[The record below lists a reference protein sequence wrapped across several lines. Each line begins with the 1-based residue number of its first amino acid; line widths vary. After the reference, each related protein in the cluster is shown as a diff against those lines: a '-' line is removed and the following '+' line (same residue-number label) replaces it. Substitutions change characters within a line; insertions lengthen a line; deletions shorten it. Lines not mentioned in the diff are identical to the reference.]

1 MQALHIN
8 GNDLTLEAVR
18 EVAQPDV
25 RRPVLLDPDA
35 REAVNRA
42 RAVVDT
48 LVANNRISYAIT
60 TGVGKLS
67 DVHIVGDQVRELQIN
82 LVRSHAVGVGEPL
95 SIPDTRAMMLLR
107 ANSLAKGNS
116 GIRGISIDTICEM
129 LNRGVTPMVPSQ
141 GSVGASGDLAP
152 LAHLALALIGE
163 GECLDEKGG
172 RIPSA
177 EALKRAQIK
186 PLVLEAKEAVSL
198 INGTQAMLAIG
209 ILMVLAAETL
219 VDTADVIGAMACD
232 ALKGTNVAFD
242 ERIQKARPHAGQIRT
257 AANLRRLLEQS
268 QIRDSHRDCGRVQ
281 DAYSLR
287 CIPQVHGAVRDT
299 LAHCRSVFETET
311 NSAVDN
317 PLVFVKNPKAMDGEG
332 DVLSGGN
339 FHGEPLAFA
348 LDFLAIALSA
358 LAGISERR
366 LERMVNPALSEGLP
380 PFLAPGAG
388 MNSGFMMP
396 QVTAAALV
404 SENKVLS
411 HPASVDSIT
420 TSGNKE
426 DFVSMG
432 MTAASKLKRVV
443 ENTRNTLAIEAMAA
457 AQAIDFLAPLKT
469 SKPLQQAHAAIR
481 AVCATME
488 KDRVM
493 YRGFRTH
500 CEFDCERQAGRR
512 SALNILTKICPLE
525 ICHHDHE
532 LAEGKGP
539 ATRFSPTP
547 RCLMR
552 SRRERIAVYSHPLSA
567 LDSPRFNASPPRG
580 APELSAFS
588 P

>member
-1 MQALHIN
+1 LKALHIN

-18 EVAQPDV
+18 EVAYPGV

-42 RAVVDT
+42 RAVVDS
-48 LVANNRISYAIT
+48 LVANNKISYAIT

-67 DVHIVGDQVRELQIN
+67 DVHIAGDQIRELQVN

-95 SIPDTRAMMLLR
+95 SLPDTRAMMLLR
-107 ANSLAKGNS
+107 ANSLSKGNS
-116 GIRGISIDTICEM
+116 GVRAIVIDTLCEM

-163 GECLDEKGG
+163 GECINEGEKGG
-172 RIPSA
+172 RIASA

-186 PLVLEAKEAVSL
+186 ALMLEAKEAVSL
-198 INGTQAMLAIG
+198 INGTQAMLAVG
-209 ILMVLAAETL
+209 TLMLLDAETL

-268 QIRDSHRDCGRVQ
+268 EIRESHRDCGRVQ

-299 LAHCRSVFETET
+299 LAHCRAVFETEM

-317 PLVFVKNPKAMDGEG
+317 PLVFVKNPKASNGDGEG

-348 LDFLAIALSA
+348 LDFIAIALSA

-404 SENKVLS
+404 SENKVLA

-432 MTAASKLKRVV
+432 MTAANKLKKVV

-493 YRGFRTH
+493 YQDF
-500 CEFDCERQAGRR
+500 A
-512 SALNILTKICPLE
+512 
-525 ICHHDHE
+525 
-532 LAEGKGP
+532 
-539 ATRFSPTP
+539 
-547 RCLMR
+547 
-552 SRRERIAVYSHPLSA
+552 RIAA
-567 LDSPRFNASPPRG
+567 LIASGKVAEAVR
-580 APELSAFS
+580 
-588 P
+588 

>member
-1 MQALHIN
+1 LKALHIN

-18 EVAQPDV
+18 EVAHFDA

-42 RAVVDT
+42 RAVVDA
-48 LVANNRISYAIT
+48 LVAGNKISYAIT

-67 DVHIVGDQVRELQIN
+67 DVHIVGDQVRELQVN

-95 SIPDTRAMMLLR
+95 SIADTRAMMLLR
-107 ANSLAKGNS
+107 ANSLSKGNS
-116 GIRGISIDTICEM
+116 GVRAITIDTICEM

-163 GECLDEKGG
+163 GECFNEAEKGA
-172 RIPSA
+172 RIASA

-198 INGTQAMLAIG
+198 INGTQAMLAVG
-209 ILMVLAAETL
+209 TLMLLAAETL
-219 VDTADVIGAMACD
+219 VDTADVVGAMACD

-268 QIRDSHRDCGRVQ
+268 EIRESHRDCGRVQ

-299 LAHCRSVFETET
+299 LAHCRSIFETET

-317 PLVFVKNPKAMDGEG
+317 PLVFVKNPRAMDGEG
-332 DVLSGGN
+332 DVISGGN

-358 LAGISERR
+358 LAGLSERR

-404 SENKVLS
+404 SENKVLA

-432 MTAASKLKRVV
+432 MTAANKLKKVV

-469 SKPLQQAHAAIR
+469 SRPLQQAHAAIR
-481 AVCATME
+481 AVCRTME

-493 YRGFRTH
+493 YQDFARIAELIASG
-500 CEFDCERQAGRR
+500 
-512 SALNILTKICPLE
+512 K
-525 ICHHDHE
+525 
-532 LAEGKGP
+532 LAEV
-539 ATRFSPTP
+539 
-547 RCLMR
+547 L
-552 SRRERIAVYSHPLSA
+552 Y
-567 LDSPRFNASPPRG
+567 
-580 APELSAFS
+580 
-588 P
+588 

>member
-1 MQALHIN
+1 LNALRIN

-18 EVAQPDV
+18 EVAHIDA

-35 REAVNRA
+35 RAAVNRA
-42 RAVVDT
+42 RAVVDA
-48 LVANNRISYAIT
+48 LVANNKISYAIT

-67 DVHIVGDQVRELQIN
+67 DVHIVGDQVRELQVN

-116 GIRGISIDTICEM
+116 GVRAITIDTICEM

-163 GECLDEKGG
+163 GECFNVDEKGG
-172 RIPSA
+172 RLASG

-209 ILMVLAAETL
+209 TLMLLDAETL

-232 ALKGTNVAFD
+232 ALKGTDVAFD
-242 ERIQKARPHAGQIRT
+242 ERIQKARPHAGQIKT

-268 QIRDSHRDCGRVQ
+268 EIRDSHRDCGRVQ

-299 LAHCRSVFETET
+299 LAHCRGVFETET
-311 NSAVDN
+311 NSSVDN

-404 SENKVLS
+404 SENKVLA

-432 MTAASKLKRVV
+432 MTAANKLKKVV
-443 ENTRNTLAIEAMAA
+443 ENARNTLAIEAMAA

-469 SKPLQQAHAAIR
+469 SRPLQQVHAAIR
-481 AVCATME
+481 AVCRTMD

-493 YRGFRTH
+493 YQDFARIAELISRG
-500 CEFDCERQAGRR
+500 
-512 SALNILTKICPLE
+512 K
-525 ICHHDHE
+525 
-532 LAEGKGP
+532 LAEVV
-539 ATRFSPTP
+539 R
-547 RCLMR
+547 
-552 SRRERIAVYSHPLSA
+552 
-567 LDSPRFNASPPRG
+567 
-580 APELSAFS
+580 
-588 P
+588 